1 MLSSLCQSLH
11 EIQIHPPNGSCV
23 LHIQDTFRVPPYGFK
38 TTNEIISYCMEDQ
51 EANIISKALFHS
63 AYSSLGS
70 STPGVGVRLPAC
82 FRAAL
87 LKKPQYPHT
96 ALLRVSQLRWGLADS
111 RSSPGNSRETLLRC
125 SVPPLVLELISYL
138 FSGEGPQFSS

>member
-1 MLSSLCQSLH
+1 MQSSLCQSLH
-11 EIQIHPPNGSCV
+11 EIRMHPPNGSCV

-87 LKKPQYPHT
+87 LKKPQYPHSS
-96 ALLRVSQLRWGLADS
+96 AQSLKLWWGLADS
-111 RSSPGNSRETLLRC
+111 CSSPGNSRETLLRC
-125 SVPPLVLELISYL
+125 SVPQLVLELISYL
-138 FSGEGPQFSS
+138 FSGEGPQLSS